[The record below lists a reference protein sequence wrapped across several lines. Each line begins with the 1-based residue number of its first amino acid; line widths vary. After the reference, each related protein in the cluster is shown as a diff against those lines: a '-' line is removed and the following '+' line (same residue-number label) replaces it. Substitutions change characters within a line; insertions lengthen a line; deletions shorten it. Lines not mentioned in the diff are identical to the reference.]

1 MEDDHRGSRGR
12 LSSLHLSLRW
22 GGVLALL
29 VVAGLLLAAC
39 GGGSSSSSG
48 SETSASAEESE
59 SGSESNTEAGSE
71 SGSGETLNVLTWET
85 YDEPEWISE
94 FEEETGIKVNATNVG
109 SPAEMFSK
117 VKANPSQYD
126 VILNTAGWF
135 PQYVESELLEPI
147 DTSKVPEM
155 KNIKLGFNWEEATT
169 VDGKLYGII
178 YNWGTQPLAVMP
190 ELVKGIDLSKYENAK
205 GELDDWNVLWDP
217 ELKGKVSMFDDPTSA
232 EPMVPMALGF
242 KDAYNLNEEEFEAFE
257 NKLMELR
264 PQVKRLTSGFDDQTA
279 QLAAGEASVA
289 MLNNVATATALREE
303 GKEIEVFN
311 IVKGGMPAWSDNL
324 TITKEGASKEA
335 AVYKFI
341 NFSET
346 PKWQARFIAKS
357 GNSGTLNYEQATT
370 KEAEAAGL
378 TKEKLEG
385 TLIPETQKGEAFF
398 NALKF
403 YEPVENLEKR
413 LNLWNEFKLGI
424 GG

>member
-1 MEDDHRGSRGR
+1 MKEDQRGSRR
-12 LSSLHLSLRW
+12 RPSSLPLSLRW
-22 GGVLALL
+22 GSLLALL
-29 VVAGLLLAAC
+29 AVAGLLLAAC
-39 GGGSSSSSG
+39 GGGGSSSSSSG
-48 SETSASAEESE
+48 GETGSAAGAESE
-59 SGSESNTEAGSE
+59 SESESASS
-71 SGSGETLNVLTWET
+71 SGSGETINVLTWET
-85 YDEPEWISE
+85 YDEPEWIQE
-94 FEEETGIKVNATNVG
+94 FEQETGIKVNATNVG

-126 VILNTAGWF
+126 IILNTAGWF

-147 DTSKVPEM
+147 DTSKVTEM
-155 KNIKLGFNWEEATT
+155 KNIKLGFPWEEATT
-169 VDGKLYGII
+169 VDGKLYGVI

-190 ELVKGIDLSKYENAK
+190 ELVKGVDLSKYENSK

-217 ELKGKVSMFDDPTSA
+217 ALKGKVSLFDDPTSA
-232 EPMVPMALGF
+232 EPMIPMALGY
-242 KDAYNLNEEEFEAFE
+242 KDAYNLDEEEFEGFE

-289 MLNNVATATALREE
+289 MLNNVATATALKEE
-303 GKEIEVFN
+303 GKEILVSN

-335 AVYKFI
+335 AVYQFI
-341 NFSET
+341 NFSLT
-346 PKWQARFIAKS
+346 PHWQARFIAKS

-370 KEAEAAGL
+370 KEAESEGL

-385 TLIPETQKGEAFF
+385 TLIPETQKGAAFF

-403 YEPVENLEKR
+403 YQPVENLEKR

>member
-1 MEDDHRGSRGR
+1 MKDHQRGSRRR
-12 LSSLHLSLRW
+12 LSSLPLSLRW
-22 GGVLALL
+22 GSVLALL
-29 VVAGLLLAAC
+29 AVAGLLLAAC

-48 SETSASAEESE
+48 GSSESSGSSSSGESE
-59 SGSESNTEAGSE
+59 SSSS

-126 VILNTAGWF
+126 IILNTAGWF

-169 VDGKLYGII
+169 VDGKLYGVI

-190 ELVKGIDLSKYENAK
+190 ELVKGVDLSKYENSK

-217 ELKGKVSMFDDPTSA
+217 ALKGKVSMFDDPTSA

-242 KDAYNLNEEEFEAFE
+242 KNAYNLNEEEFEAFE

-346 PKWQARFIAKS
+346 PNWQARFIAKS
-357 GNSGTLNYEQATT
+357 GNSGTLNYEQATS
-370 KEAEAAGL
+370 KEAEKEGL

-385 TLIPETQKGEAFF
+385 TLIPETQKGAAFF
-398 NALKF
+398 SALKF
-403 YEPVENLEKR
+403 YQPVENLEKR

>member
-1 MEDDHRGSRGR
+1 MKEDQRGGRRR
-12 LSSLHLSLRW
+12 LSSLPVSLRW
-22 GGVLALL
+22 GGLLALL
-29 VVAGLLLAAC
+29 VIAALGLAAC
-39 GGGSSSSSG
+39 GGGGSTSG
-48 SETSASAEESE
+48 TTSASGGESE
-59 SGSESNTEAGSE
+59 SGSEANSE
-71 SGSGETLNVLTWET
+71 PASTSGSGETLNVLTWET

-94 FEEETGIKVNATNVG
+94 FEEKTGIKVNASNVG

-126 VILNTAGWF
+126 IILNTAGWF

-147 DTSKVPEM
+147 DVSKVPEL
-155 KNIKLGFNWEEATT
+155 KNVKLGFNWKEATT
-169 VDGKLYGII
+169 VDGTLYGVI

-190 ELVKGIDLSKYENAK
+190 ELVKGVDLSKYENSK

-217 ELKGKVSMFDDPTSA
+217 ALKGKVSLFDDPTSA

-242 KDAYNLNEEEFEAFE
+242 KDAYNLDEEEFEAFE

-264 PQVKRLTSGFDDQTA
+264 PQVKRLTTGFDDQTA

-289 MLNNVATATALREE
+289 MLNNIATATALREE

-311 IVKGGMPAWSDNL
+311 IIKGGMPAWSDNL
-324 TITKEGASKEA
+324 TITKEGAKKEA
-335 AVYKFI
+335 AVYEFI
-341 NFSET
+341 NFSLT

-370 KEAEAAGL
+370 KEAEAEGL

-385 TLIPETQKGEAFF
+385 TLIPETQKGDAFF
-398 NALKF
+398 KALKF
-403 YEPVENLEKR
+403 YEPVEDLEKR